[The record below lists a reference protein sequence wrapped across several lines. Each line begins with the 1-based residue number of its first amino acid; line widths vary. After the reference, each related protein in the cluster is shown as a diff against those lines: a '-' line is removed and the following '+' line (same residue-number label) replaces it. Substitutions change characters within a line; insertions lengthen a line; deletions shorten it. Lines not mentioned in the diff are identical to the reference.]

1 MYVGCER
8 VSVSQLEKSIG
19 LYMQV
24 LYESSQ
30 LQLQDLQAKLDMQ
43 KKKRHQL
50 EEEVRA
56 SQAHITELTAIVKS
70 TVRPNSV
77 TSQTGGQSPRSGA
90 LSREASG
97 SVAVPRLRS
106 KELQGSCKA

>member
-1 MYVGCER
+1 
-8 VSVSQLEKSIG
+8 
-19 LYMQV
+19 MQV
-24 LYESSQ
+24 MYESSQ
-30 LQLQDLQAKLDMQ
+30 LQLQHLQTELDTQ

-50 EEEVRA
+50 EEEVHA
-56 SQAHITELTAIVKS
+56 SQAHITELTAILKS

-77 TSQTGGQSPRSGA
+77 TSQTGGQSPRSAG
-90 LSREASG
+90 LSREASD